1 MRTLKEAL
9 VGSRE
14 ELLGGSWAV
23 VRVAERVR
31 RRGRCRC
38 IVIKSEA
45 LGNLEVDTLAGSMMR
60 ERGTEVKG
68 KIHGRTYVE

>member
-45 LGNLEVDTLAGSMMR
+45 LGNLVVDTLAG
-60 ERGTEVKG
+60 
-68 KIHGRTYVE
+68 